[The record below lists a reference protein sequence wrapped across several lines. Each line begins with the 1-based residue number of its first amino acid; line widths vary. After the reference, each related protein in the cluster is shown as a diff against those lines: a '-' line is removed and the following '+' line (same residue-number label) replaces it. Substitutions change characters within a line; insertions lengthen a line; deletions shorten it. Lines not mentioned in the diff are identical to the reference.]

1 MTLAAQQTMDTL
13 SPAMTAKGLQ
23 VALNILDKW
32 GCAPE
37 QEWNILGMKRSTYYR
52 YREGGGKPRLS
63 RDQVERISYILNI
76 HAALRVVFDNPENI
90 YGFMSMANNNPFFNG
105 RTALAVISTGNF
117 GALYEVF
124 KRIDALRGGGL

>member
-1 MTLAAQQTMDTL
+1 MTLASEQTTDTL
-13 SPAMTAKGLQ
+13 SPAVASKGLQ
-23 VALNILDKW
+23 AVLTILDKW

-52 YREGGGKPRLS
+52 CREGGDKPRLS
-63 RDQVERISYILNI
+63 RDQAERISYILNI
-76 HAALRVVFDNPENI
+76 HAALRVVFDNPENV
-90 YGFMSMANNNPFFNG
+90 YGFMSMDNNNPFFNG
-105 RTALAVISTGNF
+105 RTPMALISSGNF